1 MKYRVLLAD
10 DEEEVLHSI
19 HRQIDWDSFGFE
31 IAGAFFNGRDVMEFL
46 ETKEA
51 DIVITDIRM
60 PFMDGIELAKNI
72 REKYPQIKVIVISGY
87 GDFRYAKEAMSYQ
100 VADYILK
107 PINAKELRTVL
118 ERIRKTLEQELEE
131 RKNMQMLKRKYQENL
146 PVLRENLLNR
156 MIAGDVRRERIEE
169 EIRNCGMMIGN
180 AAYWAVALIQMEKA
194 PDVET
199 GGLQMG
205 LLSRIFPSMSAA

>member
-31 IAGAFFNGRDVMEFL
+31 IAGTFFNGRDVMEFL

-72 REKYPQIKVIVISGY
+72 REKYPQIKVIIISGY
-87 GDFRYAKEAMSYQ
+87 GDFHYAKEAMAYQ

-118 ERIRKTLEQELEE
+118 ERIRRTLEQKLEE
-131 RKNMQMLKRKYQENL
+131 RKNMQILKRKYQENL

-156 MIAGDVRRERIEE
+156 MIAGDVRKERIKEE
-169 EIRNCGMMIGN
+169 MKNCGMTLGD
-180 AAYWAVALIQMEKA
+180 AVYWAVALIQMEKM
-194 PDVET
+194 PDAAR
-199 GGLQMG
+199 GGLQTV
-205 LLSRIFPSMSAA
+205 LLNHIFPFMSAA